1 MDDASKTERSRMG
14 VLALPET
21 FSAKRTCSGFG
32 DCSSRA
38 MHAITCNEPA
48 CDLRYVSLDI
58 AWGNVA
64 RGAR

>member
-1 MDDASKTERSRMG
+1 MG